1 MNLIYTRL
9 SQIKDQWDRQTILLN
24 TPCVPAGLGED
35 GEDGGADLKKREA
48 AFWIPPENTYWS

>member
-1 MNLIYTRL
+1 MKLIYTRL
-9 SQIKDQWDRQTILLN
+9 SQIKDQWDRQTIRDILLN

-48 AFWIPPENTYWS
+48 AF